1 MRVFKDHMSEDRQT
15 GWMPEK
21 HDKHHQP
28 FYLGADA
35 LPPSLKNSIQSFVI
49 ACASR
54 ELRGQ
59 GGEHSSMLI
68 HVTRYIQ
75 VQKDVHRQV
84 KEYVTGL
91 RQRITRGVDDTE
103 SLEQMRKLWEEDFS
117 PTRTAVIERLVESEA
132 QPPCH
137 SWDEIRQKLGDV
149 LSDIEVRMING
160 KAKDVLDY
168 ATPGTKGIES
178 DCCRWR
184 QSLHEG

>member
-1 MRVFKDHMSEDRQT
+1 
-15 GWMPEK
+15 
-21 HDKHHQP
+21 
-28 FYLGADA
+28 
-35 LPPSLKNSIQSFVI
+35 
-49 ACASR
+49 
-54 ELRGQ
+54 
-59 GGEHSSMLI
+59 MLI

-117 PTRTAVIERLVESEA
+117 PTRTAVIERLVESET
-132 QPPCH
+132 QPPDH

-168 ATPGTKGIES
+168 ATPGTKGLKVIAVGG
-178 DCCRWR
+178 DKLARG
-184 QSLHEG
+184 LTLEGLCPVTLSAHQKCTTPSCKWGDGSGTALAIWISAACTRRMI